1 MRVLLV
7 DDELELV
14 STMAERLEIR
24 GYDVTAVSS
33 GEQALARLA
42 EQRYDVAVVDVK
54 MPTMSG
60 EVLLSFIQ
68 RDYPQV
74 AVILLTGH
82 AGTDEAMEEA
92 QLQACATLFKPVNID
107 ELIGAMEGCVDR
119 GSSTP
124 EPPAG
129 REA

>member
-24 GYDVTAVSS
+24 GFQVTAVPS
-33 GEQALARLA
+33 GQDALARLA
-42 EQRYDVAVVDVK
+42 ENEYDVAVVDVK

-60 EVLLSFIQ
+60 EVLMSLIR
-68 RDYPQV
+68 RDYPKV

-82 AGTDEAMEEA
+82 AGTDEFMEEA

-107 ELIGAMEGCVDR
+107 DLIRTMNECAGA
-119 GSSTP
+119 SSPTSTP
-124 EPPAG
+124 PPVES
-129 REA
+129 R

>member
-24 GYDVTAVSS
+24 GYDVTAVPS
-33 GEQALARLA
+33 GQAALEHLAQERC
-42 EQRYDVAVVDVK
+42 DVAVVDVK

-68 RDYPQV
+68 RDYPSV

-82 AGTDEAMEEA
+82 AGVDESMEEA

-107 ELIGAMEGCVDR
+107 ELIRTMEKCAGANEATPTPA
-119 GSSTP
+119 SSK
-124 EPPAG
+124 E
-129 REA
+129 